1 MTLERFYTS
10 VIVGLV
16 SFFNHIGRLRSWKE
30 PRRTTAFCAVYLLA
44 WMLDLLIFTF
54 LGGLVA
60 MILFPRVRP
69 VLFPPVE
76 PTLAGQQA
84 GQESHDSITGAPE
97 RHKGEAAE
105 QEASQLVNSIATVA
119 MESAAAK
126 YGQGVP
132 DDASASEE
140 SKPETTD
147 VIAVAEQTEPVP
159 VDDKAKKPMKK
170 KMSKAT
176 NQTMRVLSAISDT
189 YERFAKYVSPSR
201 YGLADL

>member
-10 VIVGLV
+10 VIVGV
-16 SFFNHIGRLRSWKE
+16 VNFFNHIGRLRSWKE
-30 PRRTTAFCAVYLLA
+30 PRRTTAFCSVYLVA
-44 WMLDLLIFTF
+44 WMSDLLIFTS

-60 MILFPRVRP
+60 LILFPRVRP
-69 VLFPPVE
+69 VLFPAE
-76 PTLAGQQA
+76 PDHSGAQGPTH
-84 GQESHDSITGAPE
+84 ESHDSITGAPE

-132 DDASASEE
+132 DDASEE
-140 SKPETTD
+140 SKPETMD
-147 VIAVAEQTEPVP
+147 VVAVAEQTEPAP
-159 VDDKAKKPMKK
+159 VDDKAKMPMKK

-176 NQTMRVLSAISDT
+176 NQTMRVLSDISDI
-189 YERFAKYVSPSR
+189 YERLSKYVFLLPW
-201 YGLADL
+201 AC